1 MDPYDSSLSSPNNPF
16 PHSILR
22 TRETQ
27 RSVDPDLRVLVIAAC
42 QLADRSLTPKT
53 PKPPKPSNP

>member
-1 MDPYDSSLSSPNNPF
+1 MDPYDSSFSSPNNPF
-16 PHSILR
+16 PHSLLR

-42 QLADRSLTPKT
+42 QLADRSLTPK
-53 PKPPKPSNP
+53 PQNPLNP